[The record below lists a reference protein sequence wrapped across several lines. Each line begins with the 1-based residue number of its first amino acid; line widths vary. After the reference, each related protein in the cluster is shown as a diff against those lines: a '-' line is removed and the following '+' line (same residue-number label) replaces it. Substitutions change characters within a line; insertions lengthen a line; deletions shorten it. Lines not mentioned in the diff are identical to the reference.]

1 MPDFSEI
8 TKSLL
13 RLYPFS
19 AEQQKLFTDRLDHKH
34 LKKKE
39 FLLSQGHISEG
50 ISFILSGS
58 FRFYS
63 TTENGESTLSFFT
76 ENSWVADLESL
87 LTQLPSKNH
96 IQALENSEIVSMSLK
111 ELHLLMDIHSSFN
124 MLNGLLASMTISTH
138 TLVSIQTKS
147 PDERYKDL
155 LLSHPQW
162 IKRFPQMY
170 IASYL
175 GITPETLSRVRAR
188 LT

>member
-1 MPDFSEI
+1 MHDFSEI

-13 RLYPFS
+13 QLYPFS
-19 AEQQKLFTDRLDHKH
+19 EVQQKLFTDRLHHKH

-39 FLLSQGHISEG
+39 FLLSPGHISEG

-58 FRFYS
+58 FRFYN

-87 LTQLPSKNH
+87 LTQLPSKNQ
-96 IQALENSEIVSMSLK
+96 IQALENSEIVSISLK
-111 ELHLLMDIHSSFN
+111 ELHQLMHIHPSFN
-124 MLNGLLASMTISTH
+124 MLNGLLSSMTLSTH
-138 TLVSIQTKS
+138 TLVSIQKKS

-155 LLSHPQW
+155 LLSHPHW
-162 IKRFPQMY
+162 IKRFAQMH

-188 LT
+188 LS